1 MSDTLQHLRE
11 ASLANQSGSIPATAL
26 EKTSAIRDALVQAQK
41 LGKESAAR
49 DLERLHTQYGEITGS
64 VAGFVARSALL
75 RMKASAMSNK
85 CWYCGDR
92 APSASSQFSVCDICE
107 EKLP

>member
-1 MSDTLQHLRE
+1 MSDTLQNLRD
-11 ASLANQSGSIPATAL
+11 ASLANHSASIPASGL
-26 EKTSAIRDALVQAQK
+26 DKTSAIRDALYQAERM
-41 LGKESAAR
+41 GKESAVR
-49 DLERLHTQYGEITGS
+49 DLERMHTQYGEITGS

-92 APSASSQFSVCDICE
+92 PPSASSQFSVCDICE